1 MATEKG
7 KWIKGSG
14 SYTEY
19 RYRSQSDKGYVNRQ
33 HSDSALR
40 DNPDSFIS
48 KWGIH
53 ANDFAREEEISTE
66 AVHQRVYLYGTPF
79 KRKKN
84 PTLCEQL
91 HHKTDYELALEL
103 DLHPQSVRR
112 RVNTYGDAYRENDR
126 HTHPLRGQVISATDD
141 WRTYTKK
148 SKFWLSPRHPNY
160 PHEARKGL

>member
-19 RYRSQSDKGYVNRQ
+19 RYRKESDKGYVSRL
-33 HSDSALR
+33 HSSNKLSE
-40 DNPDSFIS
+40 NPDSFIS

-53 ANDFAREEEISTE
+53 AVELAKQEG
-66 AVHQRVYLYGTPF
+66 VHTATIHMRVLNYGSPF
-79 KRKKN
+79 QRKKN
-84 PTLCEQL
+84 PTLCEEL

-141 WRTYTKK
+141 WRTYVKRT
-148 SKFWLSPRHPNY
+148 KFWLHPSHENY
-160 PHEARKGL
+160 PHAHRVGL